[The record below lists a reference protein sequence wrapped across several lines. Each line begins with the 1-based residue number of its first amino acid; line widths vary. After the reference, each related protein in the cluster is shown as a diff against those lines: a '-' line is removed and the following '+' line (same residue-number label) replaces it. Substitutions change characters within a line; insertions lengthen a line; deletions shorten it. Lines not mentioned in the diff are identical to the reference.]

1 MNKKDFNPLSLLLT
15 LLVHGLLMLLLMLV
29 GLDYPV
35 VRAES
40 GVPVMLGDMGSL
52 ENDYQYTEVAS
63 APAAPKVTPSTPAK
77 ADPVITQDMEETVAI
92 DDGQKKPVKKPDVAQ
107 KPEEKKPTEAEL
119 RAERERQAQAD
130 AANMMANL
138 FNNNNS
144 QSTSPAESDQ
154 PTQGVPGSVDGN
166 SDQGKTEGVGSY
178 GTWDLNG
185 RGMMGELPK
194 PDYSGIQDEGR
205 VVVTIT
211 VDPDGN
217 VVAASI
223 NNRTNTVNQQLRD
236 AAITAA
242 RKTRFN
248 KVDGVDM
255 QTGTIIYYFKL
266 K

>member
-15 LLVHGLLMLLLMLV
+15 ILLHALLIVVLLLV
-29 GLDYPV
+29 GLDYPE

-40 GVPVMLGDMGSL
+40 GVPVMLGNMGSV
-52 ENDYQYTEVAS
+52 ENDYQFTEVAS
-63 APAAPKVTPSTPAK
+63 APAAPQVTPSTPAQ

-92 DDGQKKPVKKPDVAQ
+92 DDGEKKPVKKPDVAQ

-144 QSTSPAESDQ
+144 QSTSPVESTE
-154 PTQGVPGSVDGN
+154 PVQGVPGSAEGN

-185 RGMMGELPK
+185 RGMMGALPR
-194 PDYSGIQDEGR
+194 PDYAGIQDEGR

-223 NNRTNTVNQQLRD
+223 NNRTNTVSQQLRNSAI
-236 AAITAA
+236 AAAK
-242 RKTRFN
+242 KTKFN
-248 KVDGVDM
+248 KVDGVESV
-255 QTGTIIYYFKL
+255 TGTITYYFKL